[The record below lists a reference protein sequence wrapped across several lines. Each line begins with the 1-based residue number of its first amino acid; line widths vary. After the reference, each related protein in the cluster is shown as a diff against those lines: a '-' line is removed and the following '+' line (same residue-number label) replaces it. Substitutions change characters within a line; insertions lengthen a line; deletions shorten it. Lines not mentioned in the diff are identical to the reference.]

1 MRRRIA
7 FFLSRS
13 NHLRNMAPVIDY
25 VTRHCL
31 NRFEVFIFYPG
42 WEISKPA
49 LKVDRSYLIELF
61 GDRINLVDLESPSSL
76 LDSIQSLEI
85 EAIVNT
91 SPEVNEIDDDTLHKA
106 ITRSRL
112 IGVKWVALPFAHHE
126 AMITSTEPEM
136 ILDYWDLVCTMGPR
150 SIEIIESYLSNLSD
164 DMRIAIGKKLAIVG
178 YPEMDG
184 IARLDR
190 GEILAKY
197 GLPDNKPIICVSTA
211 PTWYHHGA
219 RTHNPVSAGY
229 EARFRGVDQIHF
241 LAIPCLLTTLR
252 HPVIISY
259 KQYLSKLRLFAD
271 RNNAVLIAKT
281 RWKHR
286 DPDYLSDFFDAIFDD
301 VTYFPFTTLELL
313 SVSSF
318 YFGFQS
324 NSVLETVN
332 LGIFSITAHNVP
344 MDVLIPA
351 GKYRDF
357 QRLFLTQKGAIG
369 NTPGVSELLDGTR
382 SSGTRALEKLSNSN
396 LEDHQV
402 DEVER
407 EKLLDRFF
415 SFRGKSS
422 EAFVDALSSLW

>member
-7 FFLSRS
+7 FFLPRL

-25 VTRHCL
+25 VTRHCP

-42 WEISKPA
+42 WKISKDF
-49 LKVDRSYLIELF
+49 LQVDRSYLVELF
-61 GDRINLVDLESPSSL
+61 GSRVNLVSLESPADL
-76 LDSIQSLEI
+76 LHSIQSLEI

-91 SPEVNEIDDDTLHKA
+91 SPEVNEIDDDTLRDA

-112 IGVKWVALPFAHHE
+112 VGVKWVALPYAYQQE
-126 AMITSTEPEM
+126 MITSTEPEM
-136 ILDYWDLVCTMGPR
+136 ILDYWDLICTIGPR
-150 SIEIIESYLSNLSD
+150 SIEIIESYLSNLSN
-164 DMRIAIGKKLAIVG
+164 DMRVAIGKKLAIVG
-178 YPEMDG
+178 YPEIDG

-219 RTHNPVSAGY
+219 RGHNSVSAGY
-229 EARFRGVDQIHF
+229 EARFRGIGH
-241 LAIPCLLTTLR
+241 IPLWSTPSLVTTVR

-259 KQYLSKLRLFAD
+259 KKYLSKLRLFAD

-281 RWKHR
+281 RLKHR
-286 DPDYLSDFFDAIFDD
+286 DPDYTAECFDAIFDD

-313 SVSSF
+313 SVSSL
-318 YFGFQS
+318 YFGFAS
-324 NSVLETVN
+324 MSVIETVN
-332 LGIFSITAHNVP
+332 LGIFSITAHHLP
-344 MDVLIPA
+344 MDILIPA

-357 QRLFLTQKGAIG
+357 SRLFLTQKGSIG

-382 SSGTRALEKLSNSN
+382 PSGPRALEKLSNSN
-396 LEDHQV
+396 LEDYQV